1 MFMCGGGNTTAEQGQ
16 ASHVVFLLII
26 IIIITSAVTC
36 ATGIKIDLK
45 TQHLSTYHRQSTHSK
60 GKNFLIKIYII
71 HVQPRRI
78 N

>member
-16 ASHVVFLLII
+16 ASHVVFLL
-26 IIIITSAVTC
+26 IITSAVTC